1 MDAEKLEHCKIQ
13 PSPCTDEHDQELS
26 LPLTHFDIP
35 FLLSDPTLRLIFFNS
50 PTCSKSHFVDTIVP
64 QLKKSLA
71 TTLTHFLPLAGNII
85 IPGGTGTPLSRYVP
99 GDSVSL
105 TIAQCDKDFDHLTG
119 NHQRLADEFY
129 ACVPQLPPACRLSDD
144 SLVFSVLALQI
155 TLFPGKGICVGLSNY
170 HAVADESSIINFLK
184 MWAVVNRSSS
194 LIDPLIITD
203 VPDFDRTAALVVR
216 DPGGKLVSRA
226 MEIVKKNSRANSAVE
241 LSSSTTT
248 LTTFPIKTNRVR
260 VTLVL
265 TDTVIKNMKKYVSVN
280 RPNLCHV
287 SSFTVICAYIW
298 SCSIKSEAAVGE
310 ETDENEPVCFTTA
323 ADCRPRLVPPL
334 PAAYFGNCVVF
345 VIAESMHGLLLKG
358 NNEGFLIAAESI
370 GEAIRETLDTSDN
383 DGILDSADWPVD
395 FARFD
400 GKRVMS
406 VAGSPR
412 FDAYEVD
419 FGWGGRANKYEFVH
433 LDTEK
438 SMSLCKSR
446 EFDGGFEIGLSRT
459 KLEMDAFQDFFRQ
472 GLEIIMRVS
481 A

>member
-1 MDAEKLEHCKIQ
+1 
-13 PSPCTDEHDQELS
+13 
-26 LPLTHFDIP
+26 
-35 FLLSDPTLRLIFFNS
+35 
-50 PTCSKSHFVDTIVP
+50 
-64 QLKKSLA
+64 
-71 TTLTHFLPLAGNII
+71 
-85 IPGGTGTPLSRYVP
+85 
-99 GDSVSL
+99 
-105 TIAQCDKDFDHLTG
+105 
-119 NHQRLADEFY
+119 
-129 ACVPQLPPACRLSDD
+129 
-144 SLVFSVLALQI
+144 
-155 TLFPGKGICVGLSNY
+155 
-170 HAVADESSIINFLK
+170 
-184 MWAVVNRSSS
+184 
-194 LIDPLIITD
+194 
-203 VPDFDRTAALVVR
+203 
-216 DPGGKLVSRA
+216 
-226 MEIVKKNSRANSAVE
+226 MEIVKKNSRGNSAVE
-241 LSSSTTT
+241 LSSTTT
-248 LTTFPIKTNRVR
+248 VTTTFPINTNRVR

-265 TDTVIKNMKKYVSVN
+265 TDTFIENMKKYVSVN
-280 RPNLCHV
+280 RPNLSHV

-298 SCSIKSEAAVGE
+298 SCSVKSEAAVGE

-323 ADCRPRLVPPL
+323 ADCRPRLVSPL

-370 GEAIRETLDTSDN
+370 GKAIRETLDTSDN
-383 DGILDSADWPVD
+383 GGILDRADWPVD

-446 EFDGGFEIGLSRT
+446 EFEGIRRRT